1 METFTLRDNRD
12 DEEENF
18 VKSLERV
25 TFEMK
30 TFILWGG
37 FVTAVMVC

>member
-1 METFTLRDNRD
+1 METFTLDDNRD

-18 VKSLERV
+18 VKSLEKV

-30 TFILWGG
+30 LLFSGVG
-37 FVTAVMVC
+37 S